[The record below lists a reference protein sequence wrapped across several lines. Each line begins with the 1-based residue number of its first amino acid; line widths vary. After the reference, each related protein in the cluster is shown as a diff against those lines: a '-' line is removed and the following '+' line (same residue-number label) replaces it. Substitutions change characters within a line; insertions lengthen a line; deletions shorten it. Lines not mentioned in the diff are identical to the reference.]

1 MVTTVHGLQPVVKI
15 GAQPVSSVHGWQS
28 KRWVLGVCGT
38 VMREGWIGDGWQSVM
53 REGWINDGWQS
64 IMRERHG
71 PDGSA
76 VDLKFR

>member
-28 KRWVLGVCGT
+28 KRWVLGVCGS

-64 IMRERHG
+64 VMRERHG